1 MKFVRAIAVLVA
13 AMMVLS
19 VGAMADATFDLSGTY
34 ANGGTFS
41 LSFTTAVSPVPS
53 DYTLGGYFATTATG
67 TDTENGVITSFTS
80 DVYFFSTAW
89 GGGFSLDSWNVFGDQ
104 FYQGSEDAPYFVDI
118 ANLPIDVS
126 ATNGPGGYVA
136 TISGNL
142 DPPAGNTQDTNSTV
156 PEPSSLLLVGS
167 AFGLL
172 GPLRRRYLGR

>member
-1 MKFVRAIAVLVA
+1 MKLLRALGVLVA
-13 AMMVLS
+13 AMLVFS
-19 VGAMADATFDLSGTY
+19 VGAMADATFDLSGIY

-67 TDTENGVITSFTS
+67 TDTENGVSTSFTS

-104 FYQGSEDAPYFVDI
+104 LYQGSEDAPYFVDI

-142 DPPAGNTQDTNSTV
+142 DPPATTPDTFSSV